1 MCEIQSMQSAEIGEI
16 AGALAAAQAEL
27 PAAIKGSVNPHLKNK
42 YANINSVYT
51 AIREVLPKHG
61 LAVIQT
67 MLPTDGSKAHVRTML
82 AHKSGQW
89 IAGECVM
96 PLDRQGGAQGM
107 GSAITYARRYSLSAI
122 VGIVT
127 EEDDDG
133 NCAQGRIQKQNAQ
146 QDRAQ
151 AKASNPDPMSKEQ
164 SSALMAYLTKRHG
177 NDRDAYLAELS
188 NFFERK
194 ITSSRELTKKM
205 VSEFLDVVMN
215 AETTQEAY

>member
-1 MCEIQSMQSAEIGEI
+1 MCDIASVQSPEIGEI
-16 AGALAAAQAEL
+16 AAALAAAQAEL

-42 YANINSVYT
+42 YADINAVYA

-61 LAVIQT
+61 LAIVQT

-89 IAGECVM
+89 LAGECVM

-122 VGIVT
+122 VGVVT

-133 NCAQGRIQKQNAQ
+133 NGAQGRGNKAQAQ
-146 QDRAQ
+146 QQREA
-151 AKASNPDPMSKEQ
+151 AKASNPNPMTAAQSKM
-164 SSALMAYLTKRHG
+164 LMAYLSKKHG
-177 NDRDAYLAELS
+177 DSRQAYLDELS
-188 NFFERK
+188 GFFGRQIK
-194 ITSSRELTKKM
+194 SSRELTKDD
-205 VSEFLDVVMN
+205 VTEFLDAVNN
-215 AETTQEAY
+215 AADVEAY